1 VDSFFAFIENSAP
14 SEWIRGSESIFA
26 FPTIITFHAVGMGFL
41 AGGSA
46 AIDLR
51 ILGFA
56 PGMSLKAMR
65 RFLPLL
71 WLAFGVVVAAAG
83 LAVPAASASLVGGG
97 ILPSCGAKT
106 YPFTPWGDYDAYC
119 AFPNLGF
126 ESGTTGWKLS
136 GASVGSG
143 NEPWYVNGSGNSSLT
158 IGPGG
163 SASTPKVCAALN
175 APHWRLFAHSNG
187 ANGSLTAQVIFYG
200 LLGNITGIL
209 NFTSFNASGYTSWE
223 PSSFVPS
230 TLALPLLTY
239 SAQLR
244 LTSTAT
250 SGTWQVDDVYVD
262 PWGMR

>member
-1 VDSFFAFIENSAP
+1 VSKRILLTLAAAAAVAVVAAPAGNAALACSGTVQPFIQFGDQNSY
-14 SEWIRGSESIFA
+14 FA
-26 FPTIITFHAVGMGFL
+26 FP
-41 AGGSA
+41 
-46 AIDLR
+46 
-51 ILGFA
+51 
-56 PGMSLKAMR
+56 
-65 RFLPLL
+65 
-71 WLAFGVVVAAAG
+71 
-83 LAVPAASASLVGGG
+83 
-97 ILPSCGAKT
+97 
-106 YPFTPWGDYDAYC
+106 
-119 AFPNLGF
+119 NNGF

-136 GASVGSG
+136 GASVVSG

-200 LLGNITGIL
+200 LLGNVTGIL
-209 NFTSFNASGYTSWE
+209 NFTSFNASGYTTWE
-223 PSSFVPS
+223 PTSFIPS

>member
-1 VDSFFAFIENSAP
+1 MSKRILLTLAAAAAVAVVAAPAGNAALACSGTVQPFIQFGDQNSY
-14 SEWIRGSESIFA
+14 FA
-26 FPTIITFHAVGMGFL
+26 FP
-41 AGGSA
+41 
-46 AIDLR
+46 
-51 ILGFA
+51 
-56 PGMSLKAMR
+56 
-65 RFLPLL
+65 
-71 WLAFGVVVAAAG
+71 
-83 LAVPAASASLVGGG
+83 
-97 ILPSCGAKT
+97 
-106 YPFTPWGDYDAYC
+106 
-119 AFPNLGF
+119 NNGF

>member
-1 VDSFFAFIENSAP
+1 VSKRILLTLAAAAAVAVVAAPAGNAALACSGTVQPFSQFGDQNSY
-14 SEWIRGSESIFA
+14 FA
-26 FPTIITFHAVGMGFL
+26 FP
-41 AGGSA
+41 
-46 AIDLR
+46 
-51 ILGFA
+51 
-56 PGMSLKAMR
+56 
-65 RFLPLL
+65 
-71 WLAFGVVVAAAG
+71 
-83 LAVPAASASLVGGG
+83 
-97 ILPSCGAKT
+97 
-106 YPFTPWGDYDAYC
+106 
-119 AFPNLGF
+119 NNGF

-200 LLGNITGIL
+200 LLGNVTGIL

>member
-1 VDSFFAFIENSAP
+1 VSK
-14 SEWIRGSESIFA
+14 
-26 FPTIITFHAVGMGFL
+26 
-41 AGGSA
+41 
-46 AIDLR
+46 R
-51 ILGFA
+51 IL
-56 PGMSLKAMR
+56 LT
-65 RFLPLL
+65 
-71 WLAFGVVVAAAG
+71 LAAAAAVAVVAAPAG
-83 LAVPAASASLVGGG
+83 NAALACTGTVQ
-97 ILPSCGAKT
+97 
-106 YPFTPWGDYDAYC
+106 PFAQFGDYDSY
-119 AFPNLGF
+119 FGFSNNGF

-143 NEPWYVNGSGNSSLT
+143 NEPWYVNGSGSSSLV

-200 LLGNITGIL
+200 LLGNVTGIL
-209 NFTSFNASGYTSWE
+209 NFTSFNASGYTTWE
-223 PSSFVPS
+223 PTSFIPS

>member
-1 VDSFFAFIENSAP
+1 VSKRILLTLAAAAAVAVVAAPAGNAALACTGTVQPFIQFGDQNSY
-14 SEWIRGSESIFA
+14 FA
-26 FPTIITFHAVGMGFL
+26 FP
-41 AGGSA
+41 
-46 AIDLR
+46 
-51 ILGFA
+51 
-56 PGMSLKAMR
+56 
-65 RFLPLL
+65 
-71 WLAFGVVVAAAG
+71 
-83 LAVPAASASLVGGG
+83 
-97 ILPSCGAKT
+97 
-106 YPFTPWGDYDAYC
+106 
-119 AFPNLGF
+119 NNGF

-200 LLGNITGIL
+200 LLGNVTGIL
-209 NFTSFNASGYTSWE
+209 NFTSFNASGYTTWE
-223 PSSFVPS
+223 PTSFIPS

>member
-1 VDSFFAFIENSAP
+1 VSKRILLTLAAAAAVAVVAAPAGNAALACSGTVQPFSQFGDQNSY
-14 SEWIRGSESIFA
+14 FA
-26 FPTIITFHAVGMGFL
+26 FP
-41 AGGSA
+41 
-46 AIDLR
+46 
-51 ILGFA
+51 
-56 PGMSLKAMR
+56 
-65 RFLPLL
+65 
-71 WLAFGVVVAAAG
+71 
-83 LAVPAASASLVGGG
+83 
-97 ILPSCGAKT
+97 
-106 YPFTPWGDYDAYC
+106 
-119 AFPNLGF
+119 NNGF
-126 ESGTTGWKLS
+126 EGGTTGWKLS

-200 LLGNITGIL
+200 LLGNVTGIL

>member
-1 VDSFFAFIENSAP
+1 VSKRILLTLAAAAAVAVVAAPAGNAALACSGTVQPFIQFGDQNSY
-14 SEWIRGSESIFA
+14 FA
-26 FPTIITFHAVGMGFL
+26 FP
-41 AGGSA
+41 
-46 AIDLR
+46 
-51 ILGFA
+51 
-56 PGMSLKAMR
+56 
-65 RFLPLL
+65 
-71 WLAFGVVVAAAG
+71 
-83 LAVPAASASLVGGG
+83 
-97 ILPSCGAKT
+97 
-106 YPFTPWGDYDAYC
+106 
-119 AFPNLGF
+119 NNGF

>member
-1 VDSFFAFIENSAP
+1 VSKRILLTLAAAAAVAVVAAPAGNAALACSGTVQPFVQFGDQNSY
-14 SEWIRGSESIFA
+14 FA
-26 FPTIITFHAVGMGFL
+26 FP
-41 AGGSA
+41 
-46 AIDLR
+46 D
-51 ILGFA
+51 
-56 PGMSLKAMR
+56 
-65 RFLPLL
+65 
-71 WLAFGVVVAAAG
+71 
-83 LAVPAASASLVGGG
+83 
-97 ILPSCGAKT
+97 
-106 YPFTPWGDYDAYC
+106 
-119 AFPNLGF
+119 NGF

-136 GASVGSG
+136 GASVVSG

-200 LLGNITGIL
+200 LLGNVTGIL
-209 NFTSFNASGYTSWE
+209 NFTSFNASGYTTWE
-223 PSSFVPS
+223 PTSFIPS

>member
-1 VDSFFAFIENSAP
+1 VSKRILLTLAAAAAVAVVAAPAGNAALACSGTVQPFIQFGDQNSY
-14 SEWIRGSESIFA
+14 FA
-26 FPTIITFHAVGMGFL
+26 FP
-41 AGGSA
+41 
-46 AIDLR
+46 D
-51 ILGFA
+51 
-56 PGMSLKAMR
+56 
-65 RFLPLL
+65 
-71 WLAFGVVVAAAG
+71 
-83 LAVPAASASLVGGG
+83 
-97 ILPSCGAKT
+97 
-106 YPFTPWGDYDAYC
+106 
-119 AFPNLGF
+119 NGF

-136 GASVGSG
+136 GASVVSG

-200 LLGNITGIL
+200 LLGNVTGIL
-209 NFTSFNASGYTSWE
+209 NFTSFNASGYTTWE
-223 PSSFVPS
+223 PTSFIPS

>member
-1 VDSFFAFIENSAP
+1 VSKRILLTLAAAAAVAVVAAPAGNAALACSGTVQPFSQFGDQNSY
-14 SEWIRGSESIFA
+14 FA
-26 FPTIITFHAVGMGFL
+26 FP
-41 AGGSA
+41 
-46 AIDLR
+46 
-51 ILGFA
+51 
-56 PGMSLKAMR
+56 
-65 RFLPLL
+65 
-71 WLAFGVVVAAAG
+71 
-83 LAVPAASASLVGGG
+83 
-97 ILPSCGAKT
+97 
-106 YPFTPWGDYDAYC
+106 
-119 AFPNLGF
+119 NNGF

-136 GASVGSG
+136 GASVVSG

-200 LLGNITGIL
+200 LLGNVTGIL